1 MWSKGSLYKETTRR
15 ARLKPRTSRSG
26 IRSFICLATRAS
38 KASHEDIHCSI
49 VKSFL
54 TKTLLDGSRSK
65 LSKTLGMTQS
75 CRVYFYIYFFFTVV
89 TFNNFEFY
97 YFFADV
103 AEEHERLE
111 LRSRTEVRMTE
122 GDTEESVIYKFTGK
136 AAQN

>member
-1 MWSKGSLYKETTRR
+1 MFYRK
-15 ARLKPRTSRSG
+15 
-26 IRSFICLATRAS
+26 
-38 KASHEDIHCSI
+38 
-49 VKSFL
+49 
-54 TKTLLDGSRSK
+54 K
-65 LSKTLGMTQS
+65 LSYKNPFGWIALKIIKDAGNDAILP
-75 CRVYFYIYFFFTVV
+75 CLFLYLFFFTVV